1 MVALIFLLFVV
12 PVICLI
18 GTVIYACVIAVDAI
32 YDVGVSLHNN
42 KKPVNKYRQ

>member
-1 MVALIFLLFVV
+1 MVALIFLLFIL

-18 GTVIYACVIAVDAI
+18 GTIIYATVLAVDAI

-42 KKPVNKYRQ
+42 KQPVNKYRQ

>member
-1 MVALIFLLFVV
+1 MVALIFLLFVL

-18 GTVIYACVIAVDAI
+18 GVVIYATVIAVDAI
-32 YDVGVSLHNN
+32 YDVGKALYEN

>member
-1 MVALIFLLFVV
+1 MIAMMFLLFVV

-18 GTVIYACVIAVDAI
+18 GIVIYACVIAVDAI
-32 YDVGVSLHNN
+32 YDVGVSLYNN